1 MPFYIQIGIKYKYI
15 MEKKQLVGCC
25 AYLSKRHGIEL
36 SFLRWIFI
44 ILGLFGIGIL
54 IYMTISVIFIKNKW
68 ILQHVE
74 KSNPNP
80 I

>member
-1 MPFYIQIGIKYKYI
+1 
-15 MEKKQLVGCC
+15 MEKKRIFGCC
-25 AYLSKRHGIEL
+25 AYLSQRYGIDL
-36 SFLRWIFI
+36 SFLRSIFLL
-44 ILGLFGIGIL
+44 LGLFGIGIL
-54 IYMTISVIFIKNKW
+54 IYMTISFIFIKNKW